1 MTRKRR
7 RLLFVAI
14 GLAMLGGATAL
25 VLDAFQDSLVFF
37 YSPTDLVAKP
47 QPPGHA
53 FRLGGLVER
62 GSVAHDAD
70 GATIRFRV
78 TDLKRSLP
86 VVYRGVLPDLFRE
99 GQGVV
104 VEGSL
109 APDGSFAATS
119 VLAKHDEK
127 YMPPEVAAAL
137 KKNGEWRPQSQQ
149 GSQQGPATQ

>member
-7 RLLFVAI
+7 RLVFVLA
-14 GLAMLGGATAL
+14 GLAMLSVATAL
-25 VLDAFQDSLVFF
+25 VLFAFNKNIVFF
-37 YSPTDLVAKP
+37 FSPTDLLAQL
-47 QPPGHA
+47 QPAGRD
-53 FRLGGLVER
+53 FRLGGLVEQ
-62 GSVAHDAD
+62 GSVAKD
-70 GATIRFRV
+70 GTIIRFRI
-78 TDLKRSLP
+78 TDKKNTLL

-109 APDGSFAATS
+109 APDGSFTASS

-137 KKNGEWRPQSQQ
+137 KKNGEWRPTT
-149 GSQQGPATQ
+149 P

>member
-7 RLLFVAI
+7 RFVFVLI
-14 GLAMLGGATAL
+14 GVAMLSVATAL
-25 VLDAFQDSLVFF
+25 VLFAFNKNIVFF
-37 YSPTDLVAKP
+37 YSPTDLLAQP
-47 QPPGHA
+47 QPVGQG
-53 FRLGGLVER
+53 FRLGGLVEQ
-62 GSVAHDAD
+62 GSVAKD
-70 GATIRFRV
+70 GTTIRFRI
-78 TDLKRSLP
+78 TDKKNTLL

-109 APDGSFAATS
+109 APDGSFTASS

-137 KKNGEWRPQSQQ
+137 KKNGEWRPTT
-149 GSQQGPATQ
+149 P

>member
-7 RLLFVAI
+7 RLVFVLI
-14 GLAMLGGATAL
+14 GVAMLSVATAL
-25 VLDAFQDSLVFF
+25 VLFAFNKNIVFF
-37 YSPTDLVAKP
+37 YSPTDLLAQP
-47 QPPGHA
+47 QPAGQG
-53 FRLGGLVER
+53 FRLGGLVEQ
-62 GSVAHDAD
+62 GSVAKD
-70 GATIRFRV
+70 GPTIRFRI
-78 TDLKRSLP
+78 TDKKNTLM

-109 APDGSFAATS
+109 APDGSFTASS

-137 KKNGEWRPQSQQ
+137 KKNGEWRPTT
-149 GSQQGPATQ
+149 P

>member
-1 MTRKRR
+1 MTRKRQR
-7 RLLFVAI
+7 MIFVLFGLLM
-14 GLAMLGGATAL
+14 LAGATAL
-25 VLDAFQDSLVFF
+25 VLTAFRSNLVFF
-37 YSPTDLVAKP
+37 FSPTDLLASP

-53 FRLGGLVER
+53 FRLGGLVEQ
-62 GSVAHDAD
+62 GSVDKAAGD
-70 GATIRFRV
+70 TVRFRI
-78 TDLKRSLP
+78 TDKKNTLL

-109 APDGSFAATS
+109 AADGSFTASS

-137 KKNGEWRPQSQQ
+137 KKAGEWRP
-149 GSQQGPATQ
+149 TQ

>member
-7 RLLFVAI
+7 RLIFVAL
-14 GLAMLGGATAL
+14 GLLMLSGATAL
-25 VLDAFQDSLVFF
+25 VMTAFNDNLVFF
-37 YSPTDLVAKP
+37 FSPTDLLAKP

-53 FRLGGLVER
+53 FRLGGLVEQ
-62 GSVAHDAD
+62 GSVAKD
-70 GATIRFRV
+70 GPTIRFRI
-78 TDLKRSLP
+78 TDKKNTLL

-109 APDGSFAATS
+109 APDGSFTASS

-137 KKNGEWRPQSQQ
+137 KKNGEWRPTT
-149 GSQQGPATQ
+149 P

>member
-7 RLLFVAI
+7 RLVFVLI
-14 GLAMLGGATAL
+14 GVAMLSVATAL
-25 VLDAFQDSLVFF
+25 VLFAFNKNIVFF
-37 YSPTDLVAKP
+37 YSPTDLLAQP
-47 QPPGHA
+47 QPAGQD
-53 FRLGGLVER
+53 FRLGGLVEQ
-62 GSVAHDAD
+62 GTVAKD
-70 GATIRFRV
+70 GTTIRFRI
-78 TDLKRSLP
+78 TDKKNTLL

-109 APDGSFAATS
+109 ASDGSFTASS

-137 KKNGEWRPQSQQ
+137 KKNGEWRPTT
-149 GSQQGPATQ
+149 P

>member
-7 RLLFVAI
+7 RLVFVLI
-14 GLAMLGGATAL
+14 GVAMLSVATAL
-25 VLDAFQDSLVFF
+25 VLFAFNKNIVFF
-37 YSPTDLVAKP
+37 YSPTDLLAQP
-47 QPPGHA
+47 QPAGQG
-53 FRLGGLVER
+53 FRLGGLVEQ
-62 GSVAHDAD
+62 GSVAKD
-70 GATIRFRV
+70 GTIIRFRI
-78 TDLKRSLP
+78 TDKKNTLL

-109 APDGSFAATS
+109 ASDGSFTASS

-137 KKNGEWRPQSQQ
+137 KKNGEWRPTT
-149 GSQQGPATQ
+149 P

>member
-7 RLLFVAI
+7 RLVFVVI
-14 GLAMLGGATAL
+14 GLVMLSGATAL
-25 VLDAFQDSLVFF
+25 VLTAFNDNLVFF
-37 YSPTDLVAKP
+37 YSPTDLLAKP

-53 FRLGGLVER
+53 FRVGGLVEQ
-62 GSVAHDAD
+62 GSVAKD
-70 GATIRFRV
+70 GPAIRFRI
-78 TDLKRSLP
+78 TDKKNTLQ

-99 GQGVV
+99 NQGVV

-109 APDGSFAATS
+109 APDGSFTASS

-137 KKNGEWRPQSQQ
+137 KKNGEWHPTT
-149 GSQQGPATQ
+149 P

>member
-1 MTRKRR
+1 MTRKRQR
-7 RLLFVAI
+7 MIFVLL
-14 GLAMLGGATAL
+14 GLLMLSAATAL
-25 VLDAFQDSLVFF
+25 VLSAFRQNLVFF
-37 YSPTDLVAKP
+37 FSPTDLLASP

-53 FRLGGLVER
+53 FRLGGLVEQ
-62 GSVAHDAD
+62 GSVNKD
-70 GATIRFRV
+70 GEIVRFRI
-78 TDLKRSLP
+78 TDKKNTLP

-109 APDGSFAATS
+109 AADGSFTATT

-137 KKNGEWRPQSQQ
+137 KKNGEWRP
-149 GSQQGPATQ
+149 TQ

>member
-7 RLLFVAI
+7 RLMFVSL
-14 GLAMLGGATAL
+14 GLLMLAGATAL
-25 VLDAFQDSLVFF
+25 ALTAFKDNLVFF
-37 YSPTDLVAKP
+37 YSPTDLLAKP

-53 FRLGGLVER
+53 FRLGGLVEQ
-62 GSVAHDAD
+62 GSVAKDAD
-70 GATIRFRV
+70 GLTIRFRI
-78 TDLKRSLP
+78 TDKKNELL

-109 APDGSFAATS
+109 APDGSFAASS

-137 KKNGEWRPQSQQ
+137 KKNGEWRPAS
-149 GSQQGPATQ
+149 SAATTP

>member
-7 RLLFVAI
+7 RLIFVSL
-14 GLAMLGGATAL
+14 GLLMLSGATAL
-25 VLDAFQDSLVFF
+25 VLTAFNDNLVFF
-37 YSPTDLVAKP
+37 FSPTDLLAKP

-53 FRLGGLVER
+53 FRLGGLVEQ
-62 GSVAHDAD
+62 GSVAKD
-70 GATIRFRV
+70 GPTIRFRI
-78 TDLKRSLP
+78 TDKKNTLL

-109 APDGSFAATS
+109 APDGSFTASS

-137 KKNGEWRPQSQQ
+137 KKNGEWRPTA
-149 GSQQGPATQ
+149 P